1 MYIEEYVIQLDGT
14 ELRLRNAREEDA
26 EMLIDYLKQTCGE
39 TRFLVKEPEE
49 ITLTIEQEKNF
60 IRNQN
65 ESEGNLMLLA
75 FLNGKYIGNCSLM
88 GSITI
93 TIRDSL
99 WYILAS
105 QQQMPHRSFP
115 PNSSRYRLSHLL
127 SGSSGDA

>member
-88 GSITI
+88 GEC
-93 TIRDSL
+93 
-99 WYILAS
+99 S
-105 QQQMPHRSFP
+105 Q
-115 PNSSRYRLSHLL
+115 
-127 SGSSGDA
+127 

>member
-60 IRNQN
+60 INN
-65 ESEGNLMLLA
+65 NYYYTFSND
-75 FLNGKYIGNCSLM
+75 
-88 GSITI
+88 SI
-93 TIRDSL
+93 L
-99 WYILAS
+99 QYL
-105 QQQMPHRSFP
+105 
-115 PNSSRYRLSHLL
+115 
-127 SGSSGDA
+127 